1 MNKRLMYFYQF
12 IIVLNFIG
20 FSLDFKRETFLLSL
34 ILLLKFNILFQ
45 ELEKWAKVCFIS
57 GGSADEVQWS
67 RKVAT
72 SGVRGEKV
80 GMVPRLEITIYSELE
95 KTVEYYRFLDGA
107 GKWSLKKRSD
117 FHSTFFKI

>member
-57 GGSADEVQWS
+57 GGSADEVQ
-67 RKVAT
+67 
-72 SGVRGEKV
+72 
-80 GMVPRLEITIYSELE
+80 
-95 KTVEYYRFLDGA
+95 
-107 GKWSLKKRSD
+107 
-117 FHSTFFKI
+117 